1 MCPSVPLHSVQ
12 LMRELPYFTVV
23 ERDGCIIACAALFP
37 FAAEQTAE
45 VAAFAVSP
53 VARGHGRGDNLLG
66 ETRAHKGSKSPLLGP

>member
-1 MCPSVPLHSVQ
+1 VCACALSVSVQ

-53 VARGHGRGDNLLG
+53 VARGHGQGTTCWVSLWAHSVVPKTLL
-66 ETRAHKGSKSPLLGP
+66 